1 VVVVIFAF
9 VGAEIATIAAAE
21 SDSPAEAVTKATNQ
35 VIARV
40 LVFYVL
46 SVFLIVAILPWN
58 DSKLGQSPFVAALD
72 RVGIAGAADVMNAVV
87 LTAVLSC
94 LNSGLYVASRMT
106 FVLARHG
113 DAPQWM
119 VQLNRRGVP
128 ARAILAAT
136 TIGFLSVIASAV
148 SPNGVF
154 KFLLNTSGAVALF
167 IYLLIAVSQ
176 LVLRRRLER
185 EAPERLKVRM
195 WAYPWL
201 TGFAIVAILVVI
213 GSMATVADVRS
224 QLWLG
229 LLSLGVVLAIYFGR
243 LQLRGR
249 PERRGRETAAPAA

>member
-1 VVVVIFAF
+1 
-9 VGAEIATIAAAE
+9 
-21 SDSPAEAVTKATNQ
+21 
-35 VIARV
+35 
-40 LVFYVL
+40 
-46 SVFLIVAILPWN
+46 
-58 DSKLGQSPFVAALD
+58 
-72 RVGIAGAADVMNAVV
+72 
-87 LTAVLSC
+87 
-94 LNSGLYVASRMT
+94 
-106 FVLARHG
+106 
-113 DAPQWM
+113 
-119 VQLNRRGVP
+119 VP